1 MREYP
6 WMSMAVPVMPDEH
19 GNDGQSDDESQERY
33 SRVPTHY
40 LGGTPNARAR
50 RTGLSGAIPRV
61 PRGVLAET
69 ATPEETTRAAHHATQ
84 RRRRLLAIFARMMAR
99 FYEKH
104 ERKWSMGRWDC
115 SLCRERIVAWAW
127 VPHSTAN
134 AAPGAIVEV
143 TGAQH
148 EACVSRS
155 MWDVILHYERLSRA
169 GYAQDINAL
178 RFS

>member
-1 MREYP
+1 
-6 WMSMAVPVMPDEH
+6 
-19 GNDGQSDDESQERY
+19 
-33 SRVPTHY
+33 
-40 LGGTPNARAR
+40 
-50 RTGLSGAIPRV
+50 
-61 PRGVLAET
+61 PRGVLAE
-69 ATPEETTRAAHHATQ
+69 AASPEDPAPITHHATL

-115 SLCRERIVAWAW
+115 SVCRERIVAWAW
-127 VPHSTAN
+127 VPQTPKDATT
-134 AAPGAIVEV
+134 GALAEV